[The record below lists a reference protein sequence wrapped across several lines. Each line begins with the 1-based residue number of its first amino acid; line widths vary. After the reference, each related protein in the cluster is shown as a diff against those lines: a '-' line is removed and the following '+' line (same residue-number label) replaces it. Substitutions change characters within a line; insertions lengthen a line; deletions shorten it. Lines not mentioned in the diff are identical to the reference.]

1 MFSAFTKNFSKPKG
15 FLGIIAGKIMALENQ
30 TINKWTIS
38 KLRIKPGDHILEI
51 GFGPGYS
58 IGHMLKNYRSIKI
71 DGVDVSETMKEQA
84 EKHLESD
91 IAEGRVKLMTADA
104 EKVELRQRSY
114 DKILSVNNYTI
125 WNNPRAGLENITK
138 SLKPGGSI
146 AITMQ
151 PREEDASAEKTRMFG
166 RQIHDDLLACGYEN
180 IKVSY
185 KKVRPELTV
194 CVTARKKDDAGLR

>member
-30 TINKWTIS
+30 TINKWSIS
-38 KLRIKPGDHILEI
+38 RLKIKPGDTILEI

-58 IGHMLKNYRSIKI
+58 MGYMLKHYRQIKI

-84 EKHLESD
+84 EKHLE
-91 IAEGRVKLMTADA
+91 AYVEAGRVNLITEDA
-104 EKVELRQRSY
+104 ENVDLYHDYY

-125 WNNPRAGLENITK
+125 WEDPRKGLENIT
-138 SLKPGGSI
+138 SALKPGGRI

-166 RQIHDDLLACGYEN
+166 RKIQDDMSACGYED
-180 IKVSY
+180 IKVEY

-194 CVTARKKDDAGLR
+194 CVTGRKRKI